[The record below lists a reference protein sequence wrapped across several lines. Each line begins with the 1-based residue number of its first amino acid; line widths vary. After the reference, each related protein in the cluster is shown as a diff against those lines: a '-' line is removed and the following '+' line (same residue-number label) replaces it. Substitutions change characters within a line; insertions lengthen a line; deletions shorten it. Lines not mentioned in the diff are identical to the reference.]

1 MIINKINYLKK
12 IFEKFQN
19 EHILVVDLDN
29 YLYKDLTILE
39 ENSKSL
45 STFNTQ
51 DLEIW
56 INTYKVK
63 KPVIIHNHVSNNS
76 NFSEEDIIAYK
87 ILQEHFDFNFD
98 FYLINLNTQTLK
110 EIGGSIWELV

>member
-1 MIINKINYLKK
+1 MTINKINYLKK

-51 DLEIW
+51 DLEI
-56 INTYKVK
+56 
-63 KPVIIHNHVSNNS
+63 
-76 NFSEEDIIAYK
+76 
-87 ILQEHFDFNFD
+87 
-98 FYLINLNTQTLK
+98 LINK
-110 EIGGSIWELV
+110 

>member
-1 MIINKINYLKK
+1 MTINKINYLKK

-76 NFSEEDIIAYK
+76 NFSINIYS
-87 ILQEHFDFNFD
+87 
-98 FYLINLNTQTLK
+98 YLLFSTSKGKAKTAPTAVRAKGVAHTN
-110 EIGGSIWELV
+110 GSPLLI